1 MNDLSAIKLALK
13 LLDGEKPKSERIWC
27 AKAILQN
34 LIEQYEQP
42 QTQPISLDIGNE
54 INSFNQNLDAE
65 AQQAKRELSGQ

>member
-1 MNDLSAIKLALK
+1 MNDLSTIKLALK
-13 LLDGEKPKSERIWC
+13 LLDGDKPKSERIWC

-34 LIEQYEQP
+34 LIEQYEQSQIP
-42 QTQPISLDIGNE
+42 GTPIEIGNE